1 MLSQKYKPNTQKS
14 LFHKDVVNNIRKWIQ
29 TIEYKYE
36 TIKDVKQILFL
47 NGPVGCGKSVT
58 VECLF
63 KSYNL
68 ITIDS
73 DNLRNNDRIHDALQ
87 QIISFNS
94 VTLSNID
101 KWNHKNKKDKNNI
114 VFIDNIELCERGIE
128 SFVNLIYTN
137 DINVPIILI
146 CNTTKYKDIF
156 SNYKNCTFIDFKNV
170 SLLEISKLIND
181 INKQESL
188 NLDKNSIKQIIEKS
202 QNDIRQVLFILEQ
215 WNITKDLNISFSKFI
230 DTIDLKYTDED
241 LSTKMEYV
249 FKPKNSFNIAKLHNK
264 FSCEPHLISNTI
276 YQNYPNLTLNNINI
290 NQTSETNNF
299 NTISENDSLD
309 ILNNMVKA
317 IDNISSSNII
327 HNEIYENQNWQLY
340 DDYIHQSCIIPT
352 YYLQKNNEIIFKE
365 IFKETNF
372 KVKLNFNLFKDI
384 SYNFINS
391 YNEVKNI
398 CKKNIHS
405 IKFNTDE
412 INKNFN
418 AILQPQNCF
427 YIVDIIL
434 KNMTILNNYFDSN
447 KKGKNTTKKE
457 KLELYNNI
465 NDPDVKNALDKIFQI
480 VYDYKLFEIDI
491 DDLYKIK
498 DSREEIVNK
507 SFQKIN
513 LRVLKRLLN
522 IFTFSDNNKIFKSN
536 IETSLQYKIL
546 QHLIKNLDTTKV
558 SIKNTV
564 EEMTIDLDKIWGI

>member
-1 MLSQKYKPNTQKS
+1 MFSQKYKPTTQKS
-14 LFHKDVVNNIRKWIQ
+14 LFHKDVVNHIRKWIQ
-29 TIEYKYE
+29 DIEYKHE
-36 TIKDVKQILFL
+36 TVKDVKQILFL

-63 KSYNL
+63 KGYNL

-73 DNLRNNDRIHDALQ
+73 DNLRNSDKIQESLH
-87 QIISFNS
+87 QIISFNNI
-94 VTLSNID
+94 TLSNID
-101 KWNHKNKKDKNNI
+101 KWNHKNKRDKNNI

-146 CNTTKYKDIF
+146 CNTTRYKDIF
-156 SNYKNCTFIDFKNV
+156 SNYKNCKFIDFKNV
-170 SLLEISKLIND
+170 SLLEISKLIDD
-181 INKQESL
+181 INKQEKL
-188 NLDKNSIKQIIEKS
+188 NLDKTMSKQIIEKS
-202 QNDIRQVLFILEQ
+202 QNDIRQLLFILEQ

-230 DTIDLKYTDED
+230 DTIDFKYTDED
-241 LSTKMEYV
+241 LSTKMRYI
-249 FKPKNSFNIAKLHNK
+249 FKPTEPFNIVKLHNK

-276 YQNYPNLTLNNINI
+276 YQNYANITSDNI
-290 NQTSETNNF
+290 YKLSETNDKL
-299 NTISENDSLD
+299 NTLSEKDNLD

-352 YYLQKNNEIIFKE
+352 YYLQQNNKIIFKDNN
-365 IFKETNF
+365 NF
-372 KVKLNFNLFKDI
+372 NGKLNFNLFKDI

-398 CKKNIHS
+398 CKKNTHS
-405 IKFNTDE
+405 IKFDTSE
-412 INKNFN
+412 INKNLN
-418 AILQPQNCF
+418 AILEPQNCF
-427 YIVDIIL
+427 YIVDIL
-434 KNMTILNNYFDSN
+434 LQNMKILNNYFDTN

-465 NDPDVKNALDKIFQI
+465 SDPVVKNALDKIFQI
-480 VYDYKLFEIDI
+480 IYDYKLFEIDV
-491 DDLYKIK
+491 DDLHKLK
-498 DSREEIVNK
+498 NGGEEMINK

-546 QHLIKNLDTTKV
+546 QHLIANLNNNNK
-558 SIKNTV
+558 ILINTV
-564 EEMTIDLDKIWGI
+564 EEMTIDLDKIWGF